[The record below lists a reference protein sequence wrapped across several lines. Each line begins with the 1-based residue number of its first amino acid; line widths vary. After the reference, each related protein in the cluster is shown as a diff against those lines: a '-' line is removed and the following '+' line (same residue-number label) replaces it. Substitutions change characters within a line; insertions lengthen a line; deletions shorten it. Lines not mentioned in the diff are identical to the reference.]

1 MAEPDSNA
9 IPLSTAPPLRQLWE
23 HAGAYRRRVV
33 LATVFS
39 VLNKLCDIA
48 PELLIGAAVDVVVNT
63 DQSFI
68 GRVFGVEDQ
77 YDQLVILAIITV
89 IVWIAES
96 ITDYIAER
104 TWRNLAQDIEHDVRM
119 EAYRHVQELELA
131 YFEDRSVGGLMAVLN
146 DDVNQLE
153 RFLDVGANQV
163 ILTISNVRV
172 RRAGLRHHL
181 PHHRLPRLP
190 ARSR

>member
-1 MAEPDSNA
+1 MAEIESNA

-68 GRVFGVEDQ
+68 GRVFGVEEQ
-77 YDQLVILAIITV
+77 YQQLVILAIITV

-96 ITDYIAER
+96 ITDYI
-104 TWRNLAQDIEHDVRM
+104 
-119 EAYRHVQELELA
+119 
-131 YFEDRSVGGLMAVLN
+131 
-146 DDVNQLE
+146 
-153 RFLDVGANQV
+153 
-163 ILTISNVRV
+163 
-172 RRAGLRHHL
+172 
-181 PHHRLPRLP
+181 
-190 ARSR
+190 